1 MVGAT
6 RTRPSSMGEW
16 LAMAQRNNNNA
27 EMPPNSGI
35 VSEKYER
42 GFEATFG
49 ARKCKA
55 CKVLLEGEA
64 SDALWCQKCK
74 AEA

>member
-1 MVGAT
+1 
-6 RTRPSSMGEW
+6 
-16 LAMAQRNNNNA
+16 MAQRNNNNA

-35 VSEKYER
+35 VSEEYER
-42 GFEATFG
+42 GFEAIFG
-49 ARKCKA
+49 ARKCKS